1 MKVGTGVLA
10 RIATTG
16 IYLVSGVSRDL
27 QRAARVR
34 ALSEGTTLRTVL
46 LKALAEYAA
55 GNWTPHPDERRNP
68 AAAGMPK
75 GATMNRSARLG
86 S

>member
-10 RIATTG
+10 RMATTG

-27 QRAARVR
+27 QRAARGR
-34 ALSEGTTLRTVL
+34 AVQEGTTLRTVL

-55 GNWTPHPDERRNP
+55 GHWTP
-68 AAAGMPK
+68 
-75 GATMNRSARLG
+75 RLG
-86 S
+86 REDARCR

>member
-1 MKVGTGVLA
+1 MSLARGDGPLQRVAPGPVTVGTGVLA
-10 RIATTG
+10 RMATTG

-34 ALSEGTTLRTVL
+34 AAGEGTTLRAVL

-55 GNWTPHPDERRNP
+55 GNWTPLPDHESRP
-68 AAAGMPK
+68 A
-75 GATMNRSARLG
+75 R
-86 S
+86 